1 MMLLFGLMFV
11 CMKNMDPEEMKKA
24 QEQQGDLGLD
34 QSDPFGSIMKMLAA
48 STEEPAAGAQQG
60 GGAAKPALAA
70 GGGGAARP
78 GVVRRRQE

>member
-48 STEEPAAGAQQG
+48 STEEPAGAQQG